1 MNSLPIVVSVQP
13 NELSQSGHTCETS
26 ISLKKTKDHYRC
38 RRRPLMPPPAI
49 LPVPPHPLPKV
60 TTILTNVTVQFF
72 LFLKFIKMESCRL
85 CFFMSGFLK
94 NFFIFLIYFWP
105 CWVFITVRGLSLVAV
120 SGGYSSLQCTG
131 FSLRWLLL
139 LWSTGCRHKG
149 FSICGVRASV
159 VVAHGLSC
167 SAACGIF
174 PGQGSNPRCLQC
186 QADSSPLRHQGS
198 LVICVFKELL

>member
-1 MNSLPIVVSVQP
+1 
-13 NELSQSGHTCETS
+13 
-26 ISLKKTKDHYRC
+26 
-38 RRRPLMPPPAI
+38 
-49 LPVPPHPLPKV
+49 
-60 TTILTNVTVQFF
+60 
-72 LFLKFIKMESCRL
+72 MESCRL

-198 LVICVFKELL
+198 LVICVFKELLWLLCGEWVAEESRWYVLSYLLGFYSILRLKKHLPSSWQPPFYFLPLWIWLV